1 MKNVMSIYTLYLDI
15 KANKTNKH
23 TRKKWIKLDRWKK
36 HNNNK
41 TKDIIIKIITHNWKI
56 PIHQ

>member
-23 TRKKWIKLDRWKK
+23 TRKKWIKLDR
-36 HNNNK
+36 
-41 TKDIIIKIITHNWKI
+41 
-56 PIHQ
+56 